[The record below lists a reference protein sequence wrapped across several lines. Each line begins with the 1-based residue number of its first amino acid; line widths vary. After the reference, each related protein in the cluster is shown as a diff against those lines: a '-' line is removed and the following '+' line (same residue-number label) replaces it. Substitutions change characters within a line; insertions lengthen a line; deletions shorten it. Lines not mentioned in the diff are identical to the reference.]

1 MLAEI
6 NFQNMLAAHPLASEF
21 SVPMQGTVSYVDRQ
35 RTLLSERAKQYLAQS
50 VPRLT
55 FEDFTAYGKNGKRA
69 DYDAHYYDR
78 RG

>member
-35 RTLLSERAKQYLAQS
+35 RTLLSLPLRILRPTEKTANAQTTT
-50 VPRLT
+50 RIIM
-55 FEDFTAYGKNGKRA
+55 TAGG
-69 DYDAHYYDR
+69 
-78 RG
+78 G

>member
-55 FEDFTAYGKNGKRA
+55 FEDFTAY
-69 DYDAHYYDR
+69 
-78 RG
+78 